1 MIVYQASKRQFIQDT
16 FENDIEFVL
25 SQQYL
30 RTTGRQPAP
39 AEFRAWQHSLFEVG
53 EVLKD
58 DGIPDDMGVALE
70 YTVPQTSK
78 RIDVLL
84 TGEDEAGT
92 PKLVIIELKQWSEA
106 RFSDKDGIV
115 WARRGGKAGET
126 EGPHPSYQAWSY
138 AALLSDFNTAVYE
151 GGVALQPCAYLHN
164 YPRRDGVID
173 HPAYAPHMQRAPLF
187 LKKEADQL
195 KAFIRQ
201 HVRHGDQ
208 RNLLYLIEHG
218 KIRPSK
224 MLADSVAGLLQGKA
238 EFVLVD
244 DQKLVFEAALQADAK
259 AHKGLDQDK
268 QPRKQVVI
276 VQGGPGTGKTVV
288 AVNLLAALLQRQ
300 RNARYVSKNAA
311 PRSVYAAKLTGTF
324 KKTHIHNLFSG
335 SGSFVECPANTFDI
349 LLVDEAHRLNEKSGL
364 YGNLGENQVKEVI
377 NAARCT
383 VFFVDDDQRVTLA
396 DVGHSD
402 ELRKW
407 ARELGADV
415 TELTLAS
422 QFRCSGSDGYLA
434 WLDDVLGIRPTANTE
449 LEPREYDF
457 QVLSSPTE
465 LHALIEEK
473 NRASNKARVVAGYCW
488 GWPSKTDPSAFDIV
502 MPEHGYRRQWNLTQ
516 DGSLWIMADESVAQ
530 VGCIHTCQGLE
541 VDHVG
546 VIIGPDLVYRDGRI
560 QTDPKARA
568 KSDKSIKGLGV
579 LMKRDAKAAQ
589 ALADRIIKNTYRTL
603 MTRGMKGCYVYCCDA
618 ALGEYLRGRL
628 GQLPAA
634 HEGTEVAEAAVR
646 QPIKAAPLTPPSA
659 KVLPLRRVSEAE
671 RAQGVP
677 AVPMVSL
684 KFAAG
689 TFSDPQALEGGA
701 EEWVELPEWVK
712 PQPGLF
718 VAQVVGESMN
728 KRIPNGAWCLFRANP
743 QGTRNGKIVVV
754 QHRSIS
760 DPETGGSY
768 TVKRYRSEK
777 VVDADGSWRHERV
790 ELVPETNRFGFEPM
804 VIEADDSEELAVV
817 AEWLT
822 VVCEI
827 L

>member
-16 FENDIEFVL
+16 FYNDIEKVL
-25 SQQYL
+25 SDQYL

-39 AEFRAWQHSLFEVG
+39 AEFKAWQNSLFEVG

-58 DGIPDDMGVALE
+58 DVIPDDMGVALE

-106 RFSDKDGIV
+106 RFSEKDGII
-115 WARRGGKAGET
+115 WARRGGRAGET

-138 AALLSDFNTAVYE
+138 AALLNDFNTAVYE

-173 HPAYAPHMQRAPLF
+173 HPAYAAHLQRAPLF

-201 HVRHGDQ
+201 HVRHGDKRQ
-208 RNLLYLIEHG
+208 LLYLIEHG

-224 MLADSVAGLLQGKA
+224 MLADSVAGLLQGKQ

-244 DQKLVFEAALQADAK
+244 DQKLVFETALQADAK
-259 AHKGLDQDK
+259 AHKQT
-268 QPRKQVVI
+268 RKQVVI

-335 SGSFVECPANTFDI
+335 SGSFVACPANTFDT

-457 QVLSSPTE
+457 RVLSSPTE

-502 MPEHGYRRQWNLTQ
+502 MPEHSYRRQWNLTQ

-579 LMKRDAKAAQ
+579 LMKRDGKAAQ
-589 ALADRIIKNTYRTL
+589 ELADRIIKNTYRTL
-603 MTRGMKGCYVYCCDA
+603 MTRGMKGCYVYCCDP

-628 GQLPAA
+628 GQQASAVAPSAPASLPSS
-634 HEGTEVAEAAVR
+634 
-646 QPIKAAPLTPPSA
+646 PPSA

-677 AVPMVSL
+677 AVPVVSL

-689 TFSDPQALEGGA
+689 TFSDPQALEDGA
-701 EEWVELPEWVK
+701 TEWVELPEWVK

-768 TVKRYRSEK
+768 TIKRYRSEM
-777 VVDADGSWRHERV
+777 VEGEDGGWRHERV
-790 ELVPETNRFGFEPM
+790 ELVPESDGVGFGVI
-804 VIEADDSEELAVV
+804 VIESDDADSASVV
-817 AEWLT
+817 AELLM
-822 VVCEI
+822 V

>member
-1 MIVYQASKRQFIQDT
+1 MIVYQASKRQFIHDT
-16 FENDIEFVL
+16 FNDDIEFVL

-39 AEFRAWQHSLFEVG
+39 AEFKAWQNSLFEVG
-53 EVLKD
+53 KVLKD
-58 DGIPDDMGVALE
+58 EALPDDMGVALE

-92 PKLVIIELKQWSEA
+92 PKLLIIELKQWSEA
-106 RFSDKDGIV
+106 KFSEKDGII

-138 AALLSDFNTAVYE
+138 AALLNDFNTAVYE

-173 HPAYAPHMQRAPLF
+173 HPAYATHMARAPLF
-187 LKKEADQL
+187 LKKEADEL

-201 HVRHGDQ
+201 HVRHGDKRQ
-208 RNLLYLIEHG
+208 LLYLIEHG

-224 MLADSVAGLLQGKA
+224 MLVDSVAGLLQGKQ

-244 DQKLVFEAALQADAK
+244 DQKLVFETALQADAK
-259 AHKGLDQDK
+259 AHKGLDK
-268 QPRKQVVI
+268 GKAPRKQVVI

-335 SGSFVECPANTFDI
+335 SGSFVECPANTFDT

-457 QVLSSPTE
+457 RVLSSPTE
-465 LHALIEEK
+465 LHALIDEK

-488 GWPSKTDPSAFDIV
+488 GWPSKNDPSAFDILI
-502 MPEHGYRRQWNLTQ
+502 PEHGYRRQWNLTQ

-546 VIIGPDLVYRDGRI
+546 VIIGPDLIYRDGRI

-603 MTRGMKGCYVYCCDA
+603 MTRGMKGCYVYCCDP

-628 GQLPAA
+628 GQLAD
-634 HEGTEVAEAAVR
+634 TVAPTATAPT
-646 QPIKAAPLTPPSA
+646 QPGA

-677 AVPMVSL
+677 AVPVVSL

-689 TFSDPQALEGGA
+689 AFSDPQALEDGA
-701 EEWVELPEWVK
+701 TEWVELPEWVR

-718 VAQVVGESMN
+718 VAQVEGESMN

-743 QGTRNGKIVVV
+743 RGTRNGKIVVV

-768 TVKRYRSEK
+768 TIKRYRSEK
-777 VVDADGSWRHERV
+777 VVDADGTWRHERI
-790 ELVPETNRFGFEPM
+790 ELVPDSDGARFEVMTVQP
-804 VIEADDSEELAVV
+804 EDADGLAVV
-817 AEWLT
+817 AEWLM
-822 VVCEI
+822 VLE
-827 L
+827 

>member
-1 MIVYQASKRQFIQDT
+1 MIVYQATKSQFIRDT
-16 FENDIEFVL
+16 FQDDIEFVL

-30 RTTGRQPAP
+30 RTTGRHPAP
-39 AEFRAWQHSLFEVG
+39 AEFKAWQNSLFEVG

-58 DGIPDDMGVALE
+58 ERIPDDIGVALE

-84 TGEDEAGT
+84 TGEDEAGV
-92 PKLVIIELKQWSEA
+92 PKLIIIELKQWSEA
-106 RFSDKDGIV
+106 RFSEKDGII

-138 AALLSDFNTAVYE
+138 AALLNDFNTAVYE

-173 HPAYAPHMQRAPLF
+173 HPAYATHMERAPLF

-195 KAFIRQ
+195 KDFIRH
-201 HVRHGDQ
+201 HVRHGDK
-208 RNLLYLIEHG
+208 RKLLFLIENG

-224 MLADSVAGLLQGKA
+224 MLADSVAGLLQGKP

-244 DQKLVFEAALQADAK
+244 DQKLVFETVLQADAK
-259 AHKGLDQDK
+259 AHKST
-268 QPRKQVVI
+268 RKQVVI

-335 SGSFVECPANTFDI
+335 SGAFTESPLNSFDTLI
-349 LLVDEAHRLNEKSGL
+349 VDEAHRLNEKSGL
-364 YGNLGENQVKEVI
+364 YSNLGENQVKEVI
-377 NAARCT
+377 HAASCT

-407 ARELGADV
+407 ARELGAEV
-415 TELTLAS
+415 TELELAS

-434 WLDDVLGIRPTANTE
+434 WLDDVLDIRPTANTE
-449 LEPREYDF
+449 LDTREYEF
-457 QVLSSPTE
+457 RVLDTPTA

-473 NRASNKARVVAGYCW
+473 NRANNKARIVAGYCW
-488 GWPSKTDPSAFDIV
+488 GWPSKKDPQAFDIV
-502 MPEHGYRRQWNLTQ
+502 IPEHGYRRQWNLTQ
-516 DGSLWIMADESVAQ
+516 DGSLWIMADASVAQ

-560 QTDPKARA
+560 QSNAAARA
-568 KSDKSIKGLGV
+568 KSDKSIKGLGTIH
-579 LMKRDAKAAQ
+579 KRDPQAAQ

-603 MTRGMKGCYVYCCDA
+603 MTRGMKGCYVYCCDP
-618 ALGEYLRGRL
+618 ALGEYLRSRL
-628 GQLPAA
+628 SQHPAA
-634 HEGTEVAEAAVR
+634 PGTQETQTE
-646 QPIKAAPLTPPSA
+646 QPSA
-659 KVLPLRRVSEAE
+659 KVLPLRRVSEQE
-671 RAQGVP
+671 RAQGVA
-677 AVPMVSL
+677 AVPVVSL

-689 TFSDPQALEGGA
+689 SFSDPQALEDGA
-701 EEWVELPEWVK
+701 TEWVELPEWVK

-743 QGTRNGKIVVV
+743 QGTRHGKIVVV

-760 DPETGGSY
+760 DSETGGSY
-768 TVKRYRSEK
+768 TIKRYRSEK
-777 VVDADGSWRHERV
+777 VVGADGSWQHERI
-790 ELVPETNRFGFEPM
+790 ELAPESDMPGFEVMTVRPGE
-804 VIEADDSEELAVV
+804 VDGLAVI

-822 VVCEI
+822 ALE
-827 L
+827 

>member
-1 MIVYQASKRQFIQDT
+1 MIVYQASKRQFIEDT
-16 FENDIEFVL
+16 FHNDIGFVL

-30 RTTGRQPAP
+30 RTTGRRPAP
-39 AEFRAWQHSLFEVG
+39 AEFNAWENSLFRIG
-53 EVLKD
+53 EVLRD
-58 DGIPDDMGVALE
+58 DAIPDDMGVALE

-84 TGEDEAGT
+84 TGEDEAGL
-92 PKLVIIELKQWSEA
+92 PKLVIIELKQWSQA
-106 RFSDKDGIV
+106 RFSEKDGIV

-126 EGPHPSYQAWSY
+126 EGAHPSYQAWSY
-138 AALLSDFNTAVYE
+138 AALLNDFNTAVYE

-201 HVRHGDQ
+201 HVRHGDK

-224 MLADSVAGLLQGKA
+224 MLADSVAGLLQGKQ

-244 DQKLVFEAALQADAK
+244 DQKLVFETVLQADAK
-259 AHKGLDQDK
+259 AHKGLDK
-268 QPRKQVVI
+268 GKAPRKQVVI

-335 SGSFVECPANTFDI
+335 SGGFVDSAANAFDT

-415 TELTLAS
+415 TELELAS

-434 WLDDVLGIRPTANTE
+434 WLDDVLGIRPTANAT
-449 LEPREYDF
+449 LEAGEYDF
-457 QVLSSPTE
+457 RVLDSPTA
-465 LHALIEEK
+465 LHALIDSQ

-488 GWPSKTDPSAFDIV
+488 GWPSKKDPSAFDIV
-502 MPEHGYRRQWNLTQ
+502 IPEHGYRRQWNLTQ

-546 VIIGPDLVYRDGRI
+546 VIIGPDLVYRDGRV

-568 KSDKSIKGLGV
+568 KSDKSIRGLGAM
-579 LMKRDAKAAQ
+579 MKRDPQGAQ

-603 MTRGMKGCYVYCCDA
+603 MTRGMKGCHVYCCDP
-618 ALGEYLRGRL
+618 ALAEYLRGRL
-628 GQLPAA
+628 GQRVHATEPTLPA
-634 HEGTEVAEAAVR
+634 
-646 QPIKAAPLTPPSA
+646 PPSA
-659 KVLPLRRVSEAE
+659 KVLPLRRVSDAE

-677 AVPMVSL
+677 AVPVVSL

-689 TFSDPQALEGGA
+689 SFSDPQALEDGA
-701 EEWVELPEWVK
+701 TEWVELPEWVK

-777 VVDADGSWRHERV
+777 VVDADGTWRHERI
-790 ELVPETNRFGFEPM
+790 ELVPESDGVGFEVMTMQPNDVYALS
-804 VIEADDSEELAVV
+804 VI
-817 AEWLT
+817 AEWLM
-822 VVCEI
+822 VVE
-827 L
+827 

>member
-1 MIVYQASKRQFIQDT
+1 MIVYQADKRQFVRDT
-16 FENDIEFVL
+16 FHDDIEAVL

-30 RTTGRQPAP
+30 RTTGRQPSP
-39 AEFRAWQHSLFEVG
+39 SEFNAWKHSLFEVG

-58 DGIPDDMGVALE
+58 PGIPDDIGVALE

-106 RFSDKDGIV
+106 RFSEKDGII

-138 AALLSDFNTAVYE
+138 AALLNDFNTAVYE

-173 HPAYAPHMQRAPLF
+173 HPAYAPHMARAPLF
-187 LKKEADQL
+187 LRKEADAL

-201 HVRHGDQ
+201 HVRHGDKRQ
-208 RNLLYLIEHG
+208 LLYLIEHG

-224 MLADSVAGLLQGKA
+224 MLADSVAGLLQGKP

-244 DQKLVFEAALQADAK
+244 DQKLVFETVLQADAK
-259 AHKGLDQDK
+259 AHKGQGHGAA
-268 QPRKQVVI
+268 PSKQVVI
-276 VQGGPGTGKTVV
+276 VHGGPGTGKTVV
-288 AVNLLAALLQRQ
+288 AVNLLAALLQRR

-335 SGSFVECPANTFDI
+335 SGSFVDCLANTFDT

-364 YGNLGENQVKEVI
+364 YGNLGENQIKEVI

-407 ARELGADV
+407 AAQLGAQV
-415 TELTLAS
+415 TELQLAS

-457 QVLSSPTE
+457 RVLSSPTE

-473 NRASNKARVVAGYCW
+473 NRGSNKARVVAGYCW
-488 GWPSKTDPSAFDIV
+488 GWPSKINPSAFDIV
-502 MPEHGYRRQWNLTQ
+502 IPEHGYRRQWNLTQ
-516 DGSLWIMADESVAQ
+516 DGSLWIMAEESVAQ

-546 VIIGPDLVYRDGRI
+546 VIIGPDLLYRDGHI

-603 MTRGMKGCYVYCCDA
+603 MTRGMKGCYVYCCDP
-618 ALGEYLRGRL
+618 ALAEYLRARL
-628 GQLPAA
+628 GQRAD
-634 HEGTEVAEAAVR
+634 TMAAV
-646 QPIKAAPLTPPSA
+646 PLADVAPVGLQVSA

-677 AVPMVSL
+677 AVPVVSL

-689 TFSDPQALEGGA
+689 AFSDPQALEDGA
-701 EEWVELPEWVK
+701 AEWVELPEWVK

-768 TVKRYRSEK
+768 TIKRYRSEK
-777 VVDADGSWRHERV
+777 EPDADGSWRHERI
-790 ELVPETNRFGFEPM
+790 ELMPDSDVSGFEPM
-804 VIEADDSEELAVV
+804 NLPLEDADGLMVV
-817 AEWLT
+817 AEWLM
-822 VVCEI
+822 VVE
-827 L
+827 

>member
-1 MIVYQASKRQFIQDT
+1 MIVYQASKRQFIHDT
-16 FENDIEFVL
+16 FHDDIEFVL

-39 AEFRAWQHSLFEVG
+39 AEFKAWQNSLFEVG
-53 EVLKD
+53 EVLRD
-58 DGIPDDMGVALE
+58 DAIPDDMGVALE

-106 RFSDKDGIV
+106 RFSEKDGII

-138 AALLSDFNTAVYE
+138 AALLNDFNTAVYE

-173 HPAYAPHMQRAPLF
+173 HPAYATHLQRAPLF

-201 HVRHGDQ
+201 HVPHGDKRQ
-208 RNLLYLIEHG
+208 LLYLIEHG

-224 MLADSVAGLLQGKA
+224 MLADSVAGLLQGKQ

-244 DQKLVFEAALQADAK
+244 DQKLVFETALQADAK
-259 AHKGLDQDK
+259 AHKGLDQGK
-268 QPRKQVVI
+268 TPRKQVVI

-335 SGSFVECPANTFDI
+335 SGGFVGCEANTFDT

-364 YGNLGENQVKEVI
+364 YGNLGEHQVKEVI

-402 ELRKW
+402 ELRHW
-407 ARELGADV
+407 ARQLGAEV

-422 QFRCSGSDGYLA
+422 QFRCNGSDGYLA

-449 LEPREYDF
+449 LDARDYDF
-457 QVLSSPTE
+457 KVLNSPTE

-473 NRASNKARVVAGYCW
+473 NRANNKARVVAGYCW
-488 GWPSKTDPSAFDIV
+488 GWPSKKDPNAFDIV

-568 KSDKSIKGLGV
+568 KSDKSIKGLGA
-579 LMKRDAKAAQ
+579 LMKRNPSEAQ

-603 MTRGMKGCYVYCCDA
+603 MTRGMKGCYVYCCDP
-618 ALGEYLRGRL
+618 ALAEYLRARL
-628 GQLPAA
+628 GQRAAPVAVAAEAPAA
-634 HEGTEVAEAAVR
+634 
-646 QPIKAAPLTPPSA
+646 PPPSA
-659 KVLPLRRVSEAE
+659 KVLPLRRVSQAE

-677 AVPMVSL
+677 AVPVVSL

-689 TFSDPQALEGGA
+689 TFSDPQALEDGA
-701 EEWVELPEWVK
+701 TEWVELPEWVK

-718 VAQVVGESMN
+718 VAQVMGESMN

-743 QGTRNGKIVVV
+743 QGTRHGKIVVV

-768 TVKRYRSEK
+768 TIKRYRSEK
-777 VVDADGSWRHERV
+777 VMDEDGGWRHERI
-790 ELVPETNRFGFEPM
+790 ELVPESDGVGFEVMTVNPQD
-804 VIEADDSEELAVV
+804 ADGLAVI
-817 AEWLT
+817 AEWLM
-822 VVCEI
+822 VVE
-827 L
+827 

>member
-16 FENDIEFVL
+16 FHDDIEAVL

-30 RTTGRQPAP
+30 RTTGRQPSP
-39 AEFRAWQHSLFEVG
+39 AEFKAWQNSLFEVG

-58 DGIPDDMGVALE
+58 EAIPDDMGVALE

-84 TGEDEAGT
+84 TGEDEAGA

-106 RFSDKDGIV
+106 SFSEKDGII

-138 AALLSDFNTAVYE
+138 AALLNDFNTAVYE

-173 HPAYAPHMQRAPLF
+173 HPAYAEHMQRAPLF

-201 HVRHGDQ
+201 HVRHGDK
-208 RNLLYLIEHG
+208 RKLLYLIEHG

-224 MLADSVAGLLQGKA
+224 MLADSVAGLLQGKP

-244 DQKLVFEAALQADAK
+244 DQKLVFETALQADTK
-259 AHKGLDQDK
+259 AHKNT
-268 QPRKQVVI
+268 RKQVVI

-288 AVNLLAALLQRQ
+288 AVNLLAALLQRK

-335 SGSFVECPANTFDI
+335 SGAFTESPANEFDTLI
-349 LLVDEAHRLNEKSGL
+349 VDEAHRLNEKSGL
-364 YGNLGENQVKEVI
+364 YSNLGENQVKEVI

-415 TELTLAS
+415 IELTLAS

-457 QVLSSPTE
+457 RVLSSPTE

-488 GWPSKTDPSAFDIV
+488 GWPSKKDPKAFDID

-589 ALADRIIKNTYRTL
+589 ALVDRVIKNTYRTL
-603 MTRGMKGCYVYCCDA
+603 MTRGMKGCYVYCCDP
-618 ALGEYLRGRL
+618 ALGEYLRARL
-628 GQLPAA
+628 GQGADA
-634 HEGTEVAEAAVR
+634 VVAV
-646 QPIKAAPLTPPSA
+646 APLADVAPVALPPSA

-677 AVPMVSL
+677 AVPVVSL

-689 TFSDPQALEGGA
+689 AFSDPQALEDGA
-701 EEWVELPEWVK
+701 TEWVELPEWVK

-768 TVKRYRSEK
+768 TIKRYRSEK
-777 VVDADGSWRHERV
+777 VVDADGGWRHKRV
-790 ELVPETNRFGFEPM
+790 ELVPESDGVGFEVM
-804 VIEADDSEELAVV
+804 TVQAGDADSLVVI
-817 AEWLT
+817 AEWLM
-822 VVCEI
+822 VVE
-827 L
+827 

>member
-1 MIVYQASKRQFIQDT
+1 MIVYQASKRQFIHDT
-16 FENDIEFVL
+16 FHDDIEFLL

-30 RTTGRQPAP
+30 RTTGHRPAP
-39 AEFRAWQHSLFEVG
+39 AEFKAWQNSLFEVG
-53 EVLKD
+53 KVLQD
-58 DGIPDDMGVALE
+58 DTIPDDMGVALE

-84 TGEDEAGT
+84 TGEDEAGV
-92 PKLVIIELKQWSEA
+92 PKLVIIELKQWSEV
-106 RFSDKDGIV
+106 RFSEKDGII

-138 AALLSDFNTAVYE
+138 AALLNDFNTAVYE

-173 HPAYAPHMQRAPLF
+173 HPAYEPHMQRAPLF
-187 LKKEADQL
+187 LRKEADQL

-201 HVRHGDQ
+201 HVRHGDK
-208 RNLLYLIEHG
+208 RKLLYLIEHG

-224 MLADSVAGLLQGKA
+224 MLADSVAGLLQGKP

-244 DQKLVFEAALQADAK
+244 DQKLVFETVLQADAK
-259 AHKGLDQDK
+259 AHKGLDQGK
-268 QPRKQVVI
+268 EPRKQVVI

-288 AVNLLAALLQRQ
+288 AVNLLAALLKRQ

-335 SGSFVECPANTFDI
+335 SGAFTESPLNSFDTLI
-349 LLVDEAHRLNEKSGL
+349 VDEAHRLNEKSGL
-364 YGNLGENQVKEVI
+364 YSNLGENQVKEVI
-377 NAARCT
+377 QAARCT
-383 VFFVDDDQRVTLA
+383 VFFVDDDQRVTLS

-415 TELTLAS
+415 TELALAS
-422 QFRCSGSDGYLA
+422 QFRCSGSDGYVA
-434 WLDDVLGIRPTANTE
+434 WLDYVLDIRPTANTE
-449 LEPREYDF
+449 LDTLEYDF
-457 QVLSSPTE
+457 RVLDTPTA

-488 GWPSKTDPSAFDIV
+488 GWPSKKDTQAFDIV
-502 MPEHGYRRQWNLTQ
+502 MPEYGYRRQWNLTQ
-516 DGSLWIMADESVAQ
+516 DGSLWIMADTSVAQ

-560 QTDPKARA
+560 QTDASARA
-568 KSDKSIKGLGV
+568 KSDKSIKGLGTIR
-579 LMKRDAKAAQ
+579 KRDPQAAQ

-603 MTRGMKGCYVYCCDA
+603 MTRGMKGCYVYCCDP
-618 ALGEYLRGRL
+618 ALGEYLRSRL
-628 GQLPAA
+628 SQQA
-634 HEGTEVAEAAVR
+634 VAEAPA
-646 QPIKAAPLTPPSA
+646 PIA
-659 KVLPLRRVSEAE
+659 KVLPLRRVSEVE

-677 AVPMVSL
+677 AVPVVSL

-689 TFSDPQALEGGA
+689 SFSDPQVLEEGA
-701 EEWVELPEWVK
+701 TEWVELPEWVK
-712 PQPGLF
+712 PQSGQF

-777 VVDADGSWRHERV
+777 VVDADGGWRHERID
-790 ELVPETNRFGFEPM
+790 LVPESDVAGFE
-804 VIEADDSEELAVV
+804 VIPVQVADADDVAVI
-817 AEWLT
+817 AEWLM
-822 VVCEI
+822 VLE
-827 L
+827 

>member
-1 MIVYQASKRQFIQDT
+1 MIVYQATKSQFIRDT
-16 FENDIEFVL
+16 FQNDIEYVL

-30 RTTGRQPAP
+30 RTTGRHPAP
-39 AEFRAWQHSLFEVG
+39 AEFKAWQNSLFEVG

-58 DGIPDDMGVALE
+58 ERIPDDIGVALE

-84 TGEDEAGT
+84 TGEDEAGV
-92 PKLVIIELKQWSEA
+92 PKLIIIELKQWSEA
-106 RFSDKDGIV
+106 RFSEKDGII

-138 AALLSDFNTAVYE
+138 AALLNDFNTAVYE

-173 HPAYAPHMQRAPLF
+173 HPAYAAHMERAPLF

-195 KAFIRQ
+195 KDFIRQ
-201 HVRHGDQ
+201 HVRHGDK
-208 RNLLYLIEHG
+208 RKLLYLIEHG

-224 MLADSVAGLLQGKA
+224 MLADSVAGLLQGKP

-244 DQKLVFEAALQADAK
+244 DQKLVFETVLQADAK
-259 AHKGLDQDK
+259 AHKST
-268 QPRKQVVI
+268 RKQVVI

-288 AVNLLAALLQRQ
+288 AVNLLAALLKRQ

-335 SGSFVECPANTFDI
+335 SGAFTESPLNEFDTLI
-349 LLVDEAHRLNEKSGL
+349 VDEAHRLNEKSGL
-364 YGNLGENQVKEVI
+364 YSNLGENQVKEVI
-377 NAARCT
+377 HASRCT

-415 TELTLAS
+415 TELELAS

-434 WLDDVLGIRPTANTE
+434 WLDDVLAIRPTANTE
-449 LEPREYDF
+449 LDTHEYDF
-457 QVLSSPTE
+457 RVVSSPTE
-465 LHALIEEK
+465 LHALIEDK

-488 GWPSKTDPSAFDIV
+488 GWPSKKDPQAFDIV
-502 MPEHGYRRQWNLTQ
+502 IPEHGYRRQWNLTQ
-516 DGSLWIMADESVAQ
+516 DGSLWIMADASVAQ

-568 KSDKSIKGLGV
+568 KSDKSIRGLGAE
-579 LMKRDAKAAQ
+579 MKRDPEGAQ

-603 MTRGMKGCYVYCCDA
+603 MTRGMKGCYVYCCDP
-618 ALGEYLRGRL
+618 ALGEYLRSRL
-628 GQLPAA
+628 SKHSAASEPLEPQPA
-634 HEGTEVAEAAVR
+634 
-646 QPIKAAPLTPPSA
+646 QPGA
-659 KVLPLRRVSEAE
+659 KVLPLRRVSEQE

-677 AVPMVSL
+677 AVPVVSL

-689 TFSDPQALEGGA
+689 SFSDPQALEEGA
-701 EEWVELPEWVK
+701 TTWVELPEK
-712 PQPGLF
+712 IASQPGLF

-728 KRIPNGAWCLFRANP
+728 KCIPNGAWCLFRANP
-743 QGTRNGKIVVV
+743 QGTRHGKIVVV
-754 QHRSIS
+754 QHRRIS

-768 TVKRYRSEK
+768 TIKRYRSEK
-777 VVDADGSWRHERV
+777 VVDMSGGWRHERI
-790 ELVPETNRFGFEPM
+790 ELVPESDLPGFA
-804 VIEADDSEELAVV
+804 VLTVRADDADDLAVV
-817 AEWLT
+817 AEWLK
-822 VVCEI
+822 V
-827 L
+827 LG

>member
-1 MIVYQASKRQFIQDT
+1 MIVYQASKRQFIHDT
-16 FENDIEFVL
+16 FHDSIEFKL

-30 RTTGRQPAP
+30 RTTGRRPAP
-39 AEFRAWQHSLFEVG
+39 AEFKSWENSLFRIG

-58 DGIPDDMGVALE
+58 EAIPDDMGVALE

-106 RFSDKDGIV
+106 RFSEKDGII
-115 WARRGGKAGET
+115 WARRGGRSGET

-138 AALLSDFNTAVYE
+138 AALLNDFNTAVYE

-173 HPAYAPHMQRAPLF
+173 HPAYATHLQRAPLF

-201 HVRHGDQ
+201 HVPHGDKRQ
-208 RNLLYLIEHG
+208 LLYLIEHG

-224 MLADSVAGLLQGKA
+224 MLADSVAGLLQGKP

-244 DQKLVFEAALQADAK
+244 DQKLVFETALQADAK
-259 AHKGLDQDK
+259 AHKGLDQGK
-268 QPRKQVVI
+268 TSRKQVVI

-335 SGSFVECPANTFDI
+335 SGGFVGCEANTFDT

-364 YGNLGENQVKEVI
+364 YGNLGEHQVKEVI

-402 ELRKW
+402 ELRHW
-407 ARELGADV
+407 ARQLGAEV

-422 QFRCSGSDGYLA
+422 QFRCNGSDGYLA

-449 LEPREYDF
+449 LDTRDYDF
-457 QVLSSPTE
+457 KVLNSPTE

-488 GWPSKTDPSAFDIV
+488 GWPSKKDPSAFDIV

-560 QTDPKARA
+560 QTDASARA
-568 KSDKSIKGLGV
+568 KSDKSIKGLGA
-579 LMKRDAKAAQ
+579 LMKRNPSEAQ

-603 MTRGMKGCYVYCCDA
+603 MTRGMKGCYVYCCDP
-618 ALGEYLRGRL
+618 ALAEYLRARL
-628 GQLPAA
+628 GQQAAPVAVAAEAPAA
-634 HEGTEVAEAAVR
+634 
-646 QPIKAAPLTPPSA
+646 PPPGA
-659 KVLPLRRVSEAE
+659 KVLPLRRVSQAE

-677 AVPMVSL
+677 AVPVVSL

-689 TFSDPQALEGGA
+689 TFSDPQALEDGA
-701 EEWVELPEWVK
+701 TEWVELPEWVK

-743 QGTRNGKIVVV
+743 QGTRHGKIVVV

-768 TVKRYRSEK
+768 TIKRYRSEK
-777 VVDADGSWRHERV
+777 VMDEDGGWRHERI
-790 ELVPETNRFGFEPM
+790 ELVPESDGVGFEVMTVNPQD
-804 VIEADDSEELAVV
+804 ADGLAVI
-817 AEWLT
+817 AEWLM
-822 VVCEI
+822 VVE
-827 L
+827 

>member
-1 MIVYQASKRQFIQDT
+1 MIIYQADKRQFLHDT
-16 FENDIEFVL
+16 FRDDIEHVL
-25 SQQYL
+25 AQQYL
-30 RTTGRQPAP
+30 RTTGRGVQS
-39 AEFRAWQHSLFEVG
+39 AEFNAWKHSLFEVG
-53 EVLKD
+53 EVLQD
-58 DGIPDDMGVALE
+58 PGIPDDMGVALE

-84 TGEDEAGT
+84 TGADEAGL
-92 PKLVIIELKQWSEA
+92 PKLVIIELKQWSVA
-106 RFSDKDGIV
+106 RFSEKDGIV
-115 WARRGGKAGET
+115 WARRGGRAAET

-138 AALLSDFNTAVYE
+138 AALLNDFNTAVYE

-164 YPRRDGVID
+164 YPKRDGVID
-173 HPAYAPHMQRAPLF
+173 HPAYAHHIERAPLF
-187 LKKEADQL
+187 LKKEAEQL

-201 HVRHGDQ
+201 HVRYGDK
-208 RNLLYLIEHG
+208 RGLLYLIEHG

-224 MLADSVAGLLQGKA
+224 MLADSVAGLLQGQP

-244 DQKLVFEAALQADAK
+244 DQKLVFETVLQADAK
-259 AHKGLDQDK
+259 AHRGKSA
-268 QPRKQVVI
+268 RKQVVI

-288 AVNLLAALLQRQ
+288 AVNLLATLLQRK

-335 SGSFVECPANTFDI
+335 SGAFTESPSNGFDT

-377 NAARCT
+377 HAARCT
-383 VFFVDDDQRVTLA
+383 VFFVDDDQRVTLS

-407 ARELGADV
+407 ARELDADV

-434 WLDDVLGIRPTANTE
+434 WLDDVLGVRATANTE
-449 LEPREYDF
+449 LDQQEYDF
-457 QVLSSPTE
+457 RVVGSPTE
-465 LHALIEEK
+465 LHALIENK
-473 NRASNKARVVAGYCW
+473 NLSANKARVVAGYCW
-488 GWPSKTDPSAFDIV
+488 GWPSKKDPNAFDIV
-502 MPEHGYRRQWNLTQ
+502 MPEFGYRRQWNLTQ

-546 VIIGPDLVYRDGRI
+546 VIIGPDLVYRDGRV
-560 QTDPKARA
+560 QTEPKARA
-568 KSDKSIKGLGV
+568 KSDKSIKGLGTM
-579 LMKRDAKAAQ
+579 MKRDPQGAQ
-589 ALADRIIKNTYRTL
+589 ALVDRIIKNTYRTL

-618 ALGEYLRGRL
+618 ALAEHLRSRL
-628 GQLPAA
+628 GQKP
-634 HEGTEVAEAAVR
+634 VVVEAAPV
-646 QPIKAAPLTPPSA
+646 AAVA
-659 KVLPLRRVSEAE
+659 KVLPLRRMNEQE
-671 RAQGVP
+671 RAQGVA
-677 AVPMVSL
+677 AVPVLSL

-689 TFSDPQALEGGA
+689 SFSNPQALEGGA
-701 EEWVELPEWVK
+701 TDWVELPEWVR

-718 VAQVVGESMN
+718 VAQVMGESMN
-728 KRIPNGAWCLFRANP
+728 KRISNGTWCLFRANP

-760 DPETGGSY
+760 DPETESSY
-768 TVKRYRSEK
+768 TIKRYRSEK
-777 VVDADGSWRHERV
+777 VVDADGGWRHERIELLPESDVPGFAPIVLQSVDHGDV
-790 ELVPETNRFGFEPM
+790 E
-804 VIEADDSEELAVV
+804 VV
-817 AEWLT
+817 AEWLMSL
-822 VVCEI
+822 E
-827 L
+827 

>member
-1 MIVYQASKRQFIQDT
+1 MIVYQANKRQFIKDT
-16 FENDIEFVL
+16 FEDDIEFVL

-39 AEFRAWQHSLFEVG
+39 AEFKAWQNSLFEVG

-58 DGIPDDMGVALE
+58 DAIPDDMGVALE

-106 RFSDKDGIV
+106 RFSDKDGII

-138 AALLSDFNTAVYE
+138 AALLNDFNTAVYE

-173 HPAYAPHMQRAPLF
+173 HPAYATHLQRAPLF

-201 HVRHGDQ
+201 HVRHGDKRQ
-208 RNLLYLIEHG
+208 LLYLIEHG

-224 MLADSVAGLLQGKA
+224 MLADSVAGLLQGKP

-244 DQKLVFEAALQADAK
+244 DQKLVFETALQADAK
-259 AHKGLDQDK
+259 AHKQT
-268 QPRKQVVI
+268 RKHVVI

-335 SGSFVECPANTFDI
+335 SGGFVDCPANTFDT

-407 ARELGADV
+407 ARELGAEV

-434 WLDDVLGIRPTANTE
+434 WLDDVLDIRPTANTE

-457 QVLSSPTE
+457 RVLSSPTE
-465 LHALIEEK
+465 LHALIGEK

-488 GWPSKTDPSAFDIV
+488 GWPSKTDPSAFDIE

-603 MTRGMKGCYVYCCDA
+603 MTRGMKGCYVYCCDP
-618 ALGEYLRGRL
+618 ALADYLRGRL
-628 GQLPAA
+628 RGRLAA
-634 HEGTEVAEAAVR
+634 AEAADAVEVN
-646 QPIKAAPLTPPSA
+646 PPPPSA
-659 KVLPLRRVSEAE
+659 KVLPLRRVSDQE
-671 RAQGVP
+671 RAQGVA
-677 AVPMVSL
+677 AVPVVSL

-689 TFSDPQALEGGA
+689 AFSDPQALEDGA
-701 EEWVELPEWVK
+701 TEWVELPEWVK

-768 TVKRYRSEK
+768 TIKRYRSEK
-777 VVDADGSWRHERV
+777 VVDEDGGWRHERV
-790 ELVPETNRFGFEPM
+790 ELVPESDGVGFEPLVVTTLAESDVQ
-804 VIEADDSEELAVV
+804 VI
-817 AEWLT
+817 AEWLMT
-822 VVCEI
+822 VTN
-827 L
+827 

>member
-1 MIVYQASKRQFIQDT
+1 MIVYQASKRQFIEDT
-16 FENDIEFVL
+16 FHNDIGFVL

-30 RTTGRQPAP
+30 RTTGRRPAP
-39 AEFRAWQHSLFEVG
+39 AEFNAWENSLFRIG

-58 DGIPDDMGVALE
+58 DAIPDDMGVALE

-106 RFSDKDGIV
+106 RFSEKDGII

-126 EGPHPSYQAWSY
+126 EGAHPSYQAWSY
-138 AALLSDFNTAVYE
+138 AALLNDFNTAVYE

-173 HPAYAPHMQRAPLF
+173 HPAYAPHMARAPLF

-201 HVRHGDQ
+201 HVRHGDKRQ
-208 RNLLYLIEHG
+208 LLYLIEHG

-244 DQKLVFEAALQADAK
+244 DQKLVFETVLQADAK
-259 AHKGLDQDK
+259 AHKGLDK
-268 QPRKQVVI
+268 GKAPRKQVVI

-335 SGSFVECPANTFDI
+335 SGGFVDSAANAFDT

-415 TELTLAS
+415 TELELAS

-434 WLDDVLGIRPTANTE
+434 WLDDVLGIRPTANAT
-449 LEPREYDF
+449 LEAGEYDF
-457 QVLSSPTE
+457 RVLDSPTA
-465 LHALIEEK
+465 LHALIDSQ

-488 GWPSKTDPSAFDIV
+488 GWPSKKDPSAFDIV
-502 MPEHGYRRQWNLTQ
+502 IPEHGYRRQWNLTQ

-546 VIIGPDLVYRDGRI
+546 VIIGPDLVYRDGRV

-568 KSDKSIKGLGV
+568 KSDKSIRGLGAM
-579 LMKRDAKAAQ
+579 MKRDPQGAQ

-603 MTRGMKGCYVYCCDA
+603 MTRGMKGCHVYCCDP
-618 ALGEYLRGRL
+618 ALAEYLRGRL
-628 GQLPAA
+628 GQRVHATEPTLPA
-634 HEGTEVAEAAVR
+634 
-646 QPIKAAPLTPPSA
+646 PPSA
-659 KVLPLRRVSEAE
+659 KVLPLRRVSDAE

-677 AVPMVSL
+677 AVPVVSL

-689 TFSDPQALEGGA
+689 SFSDPQALEDGA
-701 EEWVELPEWVK
+701 TEWVELPEWVK

-777 VVDADGSWRHERV
+777 VVDADGTLRHERI
-790 ELVPETNRFGFEPM
+790 ELVPESDGAGFEVMTMQPNDVDALS
-804 VIEADDSEELAVV
+804 VI
-817 AEWLT
+817 AEWLM
-822 VVCEI
+822 VVA
-827 L
+827 

>member
-1 MIVYQASKRQFIQDT
+1 VIVYQADKRRFIRDT
-16 FENDIEFVL
+16 FEDDIEAVL
-25 SQQYL
+25 AQQYL
-30 RTTGRQPAP
+30 RTTGRRPSP
-39 AEFRAWQHSLFEVG
+39 SEFNAWKHSLFEVG

-58 DGIPDDMGVALE
+58 PGIPDDMGVALE

-84 TGEDEAGT
+84 TGEDEAGV
-92 PKLVIIELKQWSEA
+92 PKLVIVELKQWSEA
-106 RFSDKDGIV
+106 RFSDKDGII

-138 AALLSDFNTAVYE
+138 AALLNDFNTAVYE

-173 HPAYAPHMQRAPLF
+173 HPAYEPHMARAPLF
-187 LKKEADQL
+187 LKKEADAL

-201 HVRHGDQ
+201 HVRHGDKRQ
-208 RNLLYLIEHG
+208 LLYRIEHG
-218 KIRPSK
+218 RIRPSK
-224 MLADSVAGLLQGKA
+224 MLADSVAGLLQGQA

-244 DQKLVFEAALQADAK
+244 DQKLVFETALQADAK
-259 AHKGLDQDK
+259 AHKHT
-268 QPRKQVVI
+268 RKQVVI

-288 AVNLLAALLQRQ
+288 AVNLLAALLKRQ

-335 SGSFVECPANTFDI
+335 SGAFTESPLNAFDT
-349 LLVDEAHRLNEKSGL
+349 LVVDEAHRLNEKSGL
-364 YGNLGENQVKEVI
+364 YSNLGENQVKELI
-377 NAARCT
+377 HAARCT
-383 VFFVDDDQRVTLA
+383 VFFVDDDQRVTLS
-396 DVGHSD
+396 DVGHTD

-407 ARELGADV
+407 ARHLGAQV
-415 TELTLAS
+415 TELQLAS
-422 QFRCSGSDGYLA
+422 QFRCNGSDGYLA
-434 WLDDVLGIRPTANTE
+434 WLDDVLDIRPTANTD
-449 LEPREYDF
+449 LSPDVYDF
-457 QVLSSPTE
+457 RVLDSPTE
-465 LHALIEEK
+465 LHALIEQK
-473 NRASNKARVVAGYCW
+473 NQAANKARMVAGYCW
-488 GWPSKTDPSAFDIV
+488 PWPSKNDPSAVDIV

-516 DGSLWIMADESVAQ
+516 DGSLWIMANESVAQ

-568 KSDKSIKGLGV
+568 KSDKSIKGLGT
-579 LMKRDAKAAQ
+579 LMKRNPAEAQ
-589 ALADRIIKNTYRTL
+589 TLADRIIKNTYRTL
-603 MTRGMKGCYVYCCDA
+603 MTRGMKGCYVYCCDP
-618 ALGEYLRGRL
+618 ALAEYLRGRL
-628 GQLPAA
+628 GQR
-634 HEGTEVAEAAVR
+634 AEAPEVE
-646 QPIKAAPLTPPSA
+646 TPPSA
-659 KVLPLRRVSEAE
+659 KVLPLRRVNDAE

-677 AVPMVSL
+677 AVPVVSL

-689 TFSDPQALEGGA
+689 AFSDPQALEDGA
-701 EEWVELPEWVK
+701 TEWVALPEWAK

-743 QGTRNGKIVVV
+743 QGTRHGKIVVV

-768 TVKRYRSEK
+768 TIKRYRSER
-777 VVDADGSWRHERV
+777 VVDEDGGWRHERI
-790 ELVPETNRFGFEPM
+790 ELVPESDGVGFE
-804 VIEADDSEELAVV
+804 VITVQPEDAVGLAVI
-817 AEWLT
+817 AEWLM
-822 VVCEI
+822 VVE
-827 L
+827 

>member
-1 MIVYQASKRQFIQDT
+1 MIVYQASKRQFIHDT
-16 FENDIEFVL
+16 FHDDIEFVL

-39 AEFRAWQHSLFEVG
+39 AEFKAWQNSLFEVG

-58 DGIPDDMGVALE
+58 DAIPDDMGVALE

-106 RFSDKDGIV
+106 RFSEKDGII

-138 AALLSDFNTAVYE
+138 AALLNDFNTAVYE

-173 HPAYAPHMQRAPLF
+173 HPAYATHLQRAPLF

-201 HVRHGDQ
+201 HVPHGDKRQ
-208 RNLLYLIEHG
+208 LLYLIEHG

-224 MLADSVAGLLQGKA
+224 MLADSVAGLLQGKQ

-244 DQKLVFEAALQADAK
+244 DQKLVFETALLADAK
-259 AHKGLDQDK
+259 AQK
-268 QPRKQVVI
+268 QTRKQVVI

-335 SGSFVECPANTFDI
+335 SGGFVGCEADTFDT

-364 YGNLGENQVKEVI
+364 YGNLGEHQVKEVI

-402 ELRKW
+402 ELRHW
-407 ARELGADV
+407 ARQLGAEV

-422 QFRCSGSDGYLA
+422 QFRCNGSDGYLA
-434 WLDDVLGIRPTANTE
+434 WLDDLLGIRPTANTE
-449 LEPREYDF
+449 LDARDYDF
-457 QVLSSPTE
+457 KVLNSPTE

-488 GWPSKTDPSAFDIV
+488 GWPSKKDPNAFDIV

-568 KSDKSIKGLGV
+568 KSDKSIKGLGA
-579 LMKRDAKAAQ
+579 LMKRNPSEAQ

-603 MTRGMKGCYVYCCDA
+603 MTRGMKGCYVYCCDP
-618 ALGEYLRGRL
+618 ALAEYLRARL
-628 GQLPAA
+628 GQRADPVAVAAEAPAA
-634 HEGTEVAEAAVR
+634 
-646 QPIKAAPLTPPSA
+646 PPPSA
-659 KVLPLRRVSEAE
+659 KVLPLRRVSQAE

-677 AVPMVSL
+677 AVPVVSL

-689 TFSDPQALEGGA
+689 TFSEPQALEDGA
-701 EEWVELPEWVK
+701 NEWVELPEWVK

-743 QGTRNGKIVVV
+743 QGTRHGKIVVV

-768 TVKRYRSEK
+768 TIKRYRSEK
-777 VVDADGSWRHERV
+777 VMDEDGGWRHERI
-790 ELVPETNRFGFEPM
+790 ELVPESDGAGFEVMTVNPQDA
-804 VIEADDSEELAVV
+804 EGLAVI
-817 AEWLT
+817 AEWLM
-822 VVCEI
+822 VVE
-827 L
+827 

>member
-1 MIVYQASKRQFIQDT
+1 VIVYQASKRQFIQDT
-16 FENDIEFVL
+16 FHDDIEKVL
-25 SQQYL
+25 SDQYL

-39 AEFRAWQHSLFEVG
+39 AEFKAWQNSLFEVG

-58 DGIPDDMGVALE
+58 DAIPDDMGVALE

-106 RFSDKDGIV
+106 RFSEKDGII

-138 AALLSDFNTAVYE
+138 AALLNDFNTAVYE

-173 HPAYAPHMQRAPLF
+173 HPAYATHLQRAPLF

-201 HVRHGDQ
+201 HVRHGDKRQ
-208 RNLLYLIEHG
+208 LLYLIEHG

-224 MLADSVAGLLQGKA
+224 MLADSVAGLLQGKQ

-244 DQKLVFEAALQADAK
+244 DQKLVFETALQADAK
-259 AHKGLDQDK
+259 AHKQT
-268 QPRKQVVI
+268 RKQVVI

-311 PRSVYAAKLTGTF
+311 PRSVYAAKLTCTF

-335 SGSFVECPANTFDI
+335 SGSFVECPANTFDT

-402 ELRKW
+402 ELHKW
-407 ARELGADV
+407 ARALGADV

-457 QVLSSPTE
+457 RVLSSPTE

-488 GWPSKTDPSAFDIV
+488 GWPSKKDPKAFDIV

-560 QTDPKARA
+560 QTAPKARA

-603 MTRGMKGCYVYCCDA
+603 MTRGMKGCYVYCCDP

-628 GQLPAA
+628 GQSADTL
-634 HEGTEVAEAAVR
+634 VA
-646 QPIKAAPLTPPSA
+646 AAPLADVAPVAQLPSA

-677 AVPMVSL
+677 AVPVVSL

-689 TFSDPQALEGGA
+689 TFSDPQALEDGA
-701 EEWVELPEWVK
+701 TEWVELPEWVK
-712 PQPGLF
+712 PQSGLF

-768 TVKRYRSEK
+768 TIKRYRSEK
-777 VVDADGSWRHERV
+777 VEGEDGGWRHERI
-790 ELVPETNRFGFEPM
+790 ELVPESDGVGFGVMTVQPGH
-804 VIEADDSEELAVV
+804 ADGLAVI
-817 AEWLT
+817 AEWLM
-822 VVCEI
+822 VVE
-827 L
+827 

>member
-1 MIVYQASKRQFIQDT
+1 MIVYQASKSQFVKDT
-16 FENDIEFVL
+16 FQNDIEFVL

-39 AEFRAWQHSLFEVG
+39 AEFNAWKHSLFAMG
-53 EVLKD
+53 DVLKD
-58 DGIPDDMGVALE
+58 PGIPNDIGVALE

-92 PKLVIIELKQWSEA
+92 PKLIIIELKQWSEA
-106 RFSDKDGIV
+106 RFSEKDGII
-115 WARRGGKAGET
+115 WARRGGKTGET
-126 EGPHPSYQAWSY
+126 EGAHPSYQAWSY
-138 AALLSDFNTAVYE
+138 GALLSDFNTAVYE

-164 YPRRDGVID
+164 YPRRDGVIN
-173 HPAYAPHMQRAPLF
+173 HPAYESHMQRAPLF
-187 LKKEADQL
+187 LRKEADQL
-195 KAFIRQ
+195 KDFIRQ
-201 HVRHGDQ
+201 HVRFGDK
-208 RNLLYLIEHG
+208 RKLLYLIEHG

-224 MLADSVAGLLQGKA
+224 MLADSVAGLLQGKP

-244 DQKLVFEAALQADAK
+244 DQKLVFETVLQADGK
-259 AHKGLDQDK
+259 AHKGLDQGK
-268 QPRKQVVI
+268 EPRKQVVI

-288 AVNLLAALLQRQ
+288 AVNLLTALLQRQ

-335 SGSFVECPANTFDI
+335 SGAFTESSLNSFDTLI
-349 LLVDEAHRLNEKSGL
+349 VDEAHRLNEKSGL

-377 NAARCT
+377 QAARCT

-415 TELTLAS
+415 TELALAS

-434 WLDDVLGIRPTANTE
+434 WLDDVLDIRPSANTE
-449 LEPREYDF
+449 LDTREYDF
-457 QVLSSPTE
+457 RVLDTPTA

-473 NRASNKARVVAGYCW
+473 NRACNKARVVAGYCW
-488 GWPSKTDPSAFDIV
+488 GWPSKKDPYAFDIV
-502 MPEHGYRRQWNLTQ
+502 IPEHGYRRQWNLTQ

-541 VDHVG
+541 VSHVG
-546 VIIGPDLVYRDGRI
+546 VIIGADLVYRDGRI
-560 QTDPKARA
+560 QTNASARA
-568 KSDKSIKGLGV
+568 KSDKSIKGLGA
-579 LMKRDAKAAQ
+579 MKKRDPQAAQ

-603 MTRGMKGCYVYCCDA
+603 MTRGMKGCYVYCCDP
-618 ALGEYLRGRL
+618 ALGEHLRSRL
-628 GQLPAA
+628 SQQ
-634 HEGTEVAEAAVR
+634 AEA
-646 QPIKAAPLTPPSA
+646 QTPASSA

-671 RAQGVP
+671 RVQGVP
-677 AVPMVSL
+677 AVPVVSL

-689 TFSDPQALEGGA
+689 SFSDPQTLEEGA
-701 EEWVELPEWVK
+701 TEWVELPEWVK
-712 PQPGLF
+712 PQPSLF
-718 VAQVVGESMN
+718 VAQVMGESMN
-728 KRIPNGAWCLFRANP
+728 KRIPNGTWCLFRANP

-777 VVDADGSWRHERV
+777 VVDEDGGWRHERI
-790 ELVPETNRFGFEPM
+790 ELVPESDVTGFE
-804 VIEADDSEELAVV
+804 VIPVQVADADDVAVI

-822 VVCEI
+822 VLE
-827 L
+827 

>member
-1 MIVYQASKRQFIQDT
+1 MIVYQASKRQF
-16 FENDIEFVL
+16 
-25 SQQYL
+25 
-30 RTTGRQPAP
+30 
-39 AEFRAWQHSLFEVG
+39 
-53 EVLKD
+53 
-58 DGIPDDMGVALE
+58 IPDDMGVALE

-106 RFSDKDGIV
+106 RFSEKDGIV

-126 EGPHPSYQAWSY
+126 EGAHPSYQAWSY
-138 AALLSDFNTAVYE
+138 AALLNDFNTAVYE

-201 HVRHGDQ
+201 HVRHGDK

-224 MLADSVAGLLQGKA
+224 MLADSVAGLLQGKQ

-244 DQKLVFEAALQADAK
+244 DQKLVFETVLQADAK
-259 AHKGLDQDK
+259 AHKPTHKGLDK
-268 QPRKQVVI
+268 GKAPRKQVVI

-335 SGSFVECPANTFDI
+335 SGGFVNSAANAFDT

-415 TELTLAS
+415 TELELAS

-434 WLDDVLGIRPTANTE
+434 WLDDVLGIRPTANAT
-449 LEPREYDF
+449 LEAGEYDF
-457 QVLSSPTE
+457 RVLDSPTA
-465 LHALIEEK
+465 LHALIDSQ

-488 GWPSKTDPSAFDIV
+488 GWPSKKDPSAFDIV
-502 MPEHGYRRQWNLTQ
+502 IPEHGYRRQWNLTQ

-546 VIIGPDLVYRDGRI
+546 VIIGPDLVYRDGRV

-568 KSDKSIKGLGV
+568 KSDKSIRGLGAM
-579 LMKRDAKAAQ
+579 MKRDPQGAQ

-603 MTRGMKGCYVYCCDA
+603 MTRGMKGCHVYCCDP
-618 ALGEYLRGRL
+618 ALAEYLRGRL
-628 GQLPAA
+628 GQRVHATEPTLPA
-634 HEGTEVAEAAVR
+634 
-646 QPIKAAPLTPPSA
+646 PPSA
-659 KVLPLRRVSEAE
+659 KVLPLRRVSDAE

-677 AVPMVSL
+677 AVPVVSL

-689 TFSDPQALEGGA
+689 SFSDPQALEDGA
-701 EEWVELPEWVK
+701 TEWVELPEWVK

-777 VVDADGSWRHERV
+777 VMDADGTWRHERI
-790 ELVPETNRFGFEPM
+790 ELVPESDGVGFEVMTIKPNDVDALS
-804 VIEADDSEELAVV
+804 VI
-817 AEWLT
+817 AEWLM
-822 VVCEI
+822 VVE
-827 L
+827 

>member
-1 MIVYQASKRQFIQDT
+1 LIVYQASKRQFIQDT
-16 FENDIEFVL
+16 FHDSIEFKL

-39 AEFRAWQHSLFEVG
+39 AEFKSWENSLFRIG

-58 DGIPDDMGVALE
+58 DAIPDDMGVALE

-106 RFSDKDGIV
+106 RFSEKDGII
-115 WARRGGKAGET
+115 WARRGGRSGET

-138 AALLSDFNTAVYE
+138 AALLNDFNTAVYE

-173 HPAYAPHMQRAPLF
+173 HPAYATHLQRAPLF

-201 HVRHGDQ
+201 HVRHGDKRQ
-208 RNLLYLIEHG
+208 LLYLIEHG

-244 DQKLVFEAALQADAK
+244 DQKLVFETALQADAK
-259 AHKGLDQDK
+259 AHKGVDQGK

-288 AVNLLAALLQRQ
+288 AVNLLATLLQRQ

-335 SGSFVECPANTFDI
+335 SGGFVGCEPNTFDT

-364 YGNLGENQVKEVI
+364 YGNLGEHQVKEVI

-402 ELRKW
+402 ELRHW
-407 ARELGADV
+407 ARQLGAEV

-422 QFRCSGSDGYLA
+422 QFRCNGSDGYLA

-449 LEPREYDF
+449 LDARDYDF
-457 QVLSSPTE
+457 KVLNSPTE

-473 NRASNKARVVAGYCW
+473 NRANNKARVVAGYCW
-488 GWPSKTDPSAFDIV
+488 GWPSKKDPNAFDIV

-560 QTDPKARA
+560 QTDASARA
-568 KSDKSIKGLGV
+568 KSDKSIKGLGT
-579 LMKRDAKAAQ
+579 LMKRNPSEAQ

-603 MTRGMKGCYVYCCDA
+603 MTRGMKGCYVYCCDP
-618 ALGEYLRGRL
+618 ALAEYLRARL
-628 GQLPAA
+628 GHQAAPVAVAAEAPAA
-634 HEGTEVAEAAVR
+634 
-646 QPIKAAPLTPPSA
+646 PPPSA

-677 AVPMVSL
+677 AVPVVSL

-689 TFSDPQALEGGA
+689 TFSDPQALEDGA
-701 EEWVELPEWVK
+701 TEWVELPEWVK

-718 VAQVVGESMN
+718 VAQVLGESMN

-743 QGTRNGKIVVV
+743 QGTRHGKIVVV

-768 TVKRYRSEK
+768 TIKRYRSEK
-777 VVDADGSWRHERV
+777 VVDEDGGWRHERI
-790 ELVPETNRFGFEPM
+790 ELVPESDGVGFEVMTVNPQD
-804 VIEADDSEELAVV
+804 ADGLAVI
-817 AEWLT
+817 AEWLM
-822 VVCEI
+822 VVE
-827 L
+827 

>member
-1 MIVYQASKRQFIQDT
+1 MIVYQATKSQFIRDT
-16 FENDIEFVL
+16 FQDDIEFVL

-30 RTTGRQPAP
+30 RTTGKHPAP
-39 AEFRAWQHSLFEVG
+39 TEFKAWQNSLFEVG

-58 DGIPDDMGVALE
+58 ERIPDDIGVALE

-84 TGEDEAGT
+84 TDEDEAGA
-92 PKLVIIELKQWSEA
+92 PKLIIIELKQWSEA
-106 RFSDKDGIV
+106 RFSEKDGII

-138 AALLSDFNTAVYE
+138 AALLNDFNTAVYE

-173 HPAYAPHMQRAPLF
+173 HPAYTTHMERAPLF

-195 KAFIRQ
+195 KDFIRH
-201 HVRHGDQ
+201 HVRHGDK
-208 RNLLYLIEHG
+208 RRLLYLIEHG

-224 MLADSVAGLLQGKA
+224 MLADSVADLLQGKP

-244 DQKLVFEAALQADAK
+244 DQKLVFETVLQADAK
-259 AHKGLDQDK
+259 AHKST
-268 QPRKQVVI
+268 RKQVVI

-335 SGSFVECPANTFDI
+335 SGAFTESPLNEFDTLI
-349 LLVDEAHRLNEKSGL
+349 VDEAHRLNEKSGL
-364 YGNLGENQVKEVI
+364 YSNLGENQVKEVI
-377 NAARCT
+377 HASRCT

-407 ARELGADV
+407 ARELGAEV
-415 TELTLAS
+415 TELELAS

-434 WLDDVLGIRPTANTE
+434 WLDDMLDIRPTANTE
-449 LEPREYDF
+449 LDTREYDF
-457 QVLSSPTE
+457 RVVSSPTE
-465 LHALIEEK
+465 LHALIEDK

-488 GWPSKTDPSAFDIV
+488 GWPSKKDPHAFDIV
-502 MPEHGYRRQWNLTQ
+502 IPEHGYRRQWNLTQ
-516 DGSLWIMADESVAQ
+516 DGSLWIMADASVAQ

-546 VIIGPDLVYRDGRI
+546 VIIGPDLVYRDGHI

-568 KSDKSIKGLGV
+568 KSDKSIRGLTAM
-579 LMKRDAKAAQ
+579 MKRDPEGAQ

-603 MTRGMKGCYVYCCDA
+603 MTRGMKGCYVYCCDP
-618 ALGEYLRGRL
+618 ALGEYLRSRL
-628 GQLPAA
+628 SQHPAA
-634 HEGTEVAEAAVR
+634 PDIHE
-646 QPIKAAPLTPPSA
+646 TPPEQPSA
-659 KVLPLRRVSEAE
+659 KVLPLRRVTEQD
-671 RAQGVP
+671 RAQGVA
-677 AVPMVSL
+677 AVPVVSL

-689 TFSDPQALEGGA
+689 SFSDPQALEDGA
-701 EEWVELPEWVK
+701 TEWVELPEWVK

-743 QGTRNGKIVVV
+743 QGTRHGKIVVV

-768 TVKRYRSEK
+768 TIKRYRSEK
-777 VVDADGSWRHERV
+777 VVDADGGWRHERID
-790 ELVPETNRFGFEPM
+790 LVPESDMPGFEVMTVRPGE
-804 VIEADDSEELAVV
+804 VDGLAVI

-822 VVCEI
+822 ALE
-827 L
+827 

>member
-16 FENDIEFVL
+16 FHDDIEKVL
-25 SQQYL
+25 SDQYL

-39 AEFRAWQHSLFEVG
+39 AEFKAWQNSLFEVG

-58 DGIPDDMGVALE
+58 DAIPDDMGVALE

-106 RFSDKDGIV
+106 RFSEKDGII

-138 AALLSDFNTAVYE
+138 AALLNDFNTAVYE

-173 HPAYAPHMQRAPLF
+173 HPAYATHLQRAPLF

-201 HVRHGDQ
+201 HVRHGDKRQ
-208 RNLLYLIEHG
+208 LLYLIEHG

-224 MLADSVAGLLQGKA
+224 MLADSVAGLLQGKQ

-244 DQKLVFEAALQADAK
+244 DQKLVFETALQADAK
-259 AHKGLDQDK
+259 AHKQT
-268 QPRKQVVI
+268 RKQVVI

-311 PRSVYAAKLTGTF
+311 PRSVYAAKLTCTF

-335 SGSFVECPANTFDI
+335 SGSFVECPANTFDT

-402 ELRKW
+402 ELHKW
-407 ARELGADV
+407 ARALGADV

-457 QVLSSPTE
+457 RVLSSPTE

-488 GWPSKTDPSAFDIV
+488 GWPSKKDPKAFDIV

-560 QTDPKARA
+560 QTAPKARA

-603 MTRGMKGCYVYCCDA
+603 MTRGMKGCYVYCCDP

-628 GQLPAA
+628 GQSADTL
-634 HEGTEVAEAAVR
+634 VA
-646 QPIKAAPLTPPSA
+646 AAPLADVAPVAQLPSA

-677 AVPMVSL
+677 AVPVVSL

-689 TFSDPQALEGGA
+689 TFSDPQALEDGA
-701 EEWVELPEWVK
+701 TEWVELPEWVK
-712 PQPGLF
+712 PQSGLF

-768 TVKRYRSEK
+768 TIKRYRSEK
-777 VVDADGSWRHERV
+777 VEGEDGGWRHERI
-790 ELVPETNRFGFEPM
+790 ELVPESDGVGFGVMTVQPGH
-804 VIEADDSEELAVV
+804 ADGLAVI
-817 AEWLT
+817 AEWLM
-822 VVCEI
+822 VVE
-827 L
+827 

>member
-30 RTTGRQPAP
+30 RSTGRQPAP
-39 AEFRAWQHSLFEVG
+39 AEFKAWQNSLFEVG

-58 DGIPDDMGVALE
+58 DAIPDDMGVALE

-106 RFSDKDGIV
+106 RFSEKDGII

-138 AALLSDFNTAVYE
+138 AALLNDFNTAVYE

-173 HPAYAPHMQRAPLF
+173 HPAYATHLQRAPLF

-201 HVRHGDQ
+201 HVRHGDKRQ
-208 RNLLYLIEHG
+208 LLYLIEHG

-244 DQKLVFEAALQADAK
+244 DQKLVFETALQADAK
-259 AHKGLDQDK
+259 AHKQT
-268 QPRKQVVI
+268 RKQVVI

-335 SGSFVECPANTFDI
+335 SGSFVECPANTFDT

-434 WLDDVLGIRPTANTE
+434 WLDDVLGIRPTANTA

-457 QVLSSPTE
+457 RVLNNPTE

-488 GWPSKTDPSAFDIV
+488 GWPSKTDPSAFDID

-589 ALADRIIKNTYRTL
+589 DLADRIIKNTYRTL
-603 MTRGMKGCYVYCCDA
+603 MTRGMKGCYVYCCDP

-628 GQLPAA
+628 GQSADTVAA
-634 HEGTEVAEAAVR
+634 
-646 QPIKAAPLTPPSA
+646 AAPLADVAPVAQPPSA

-677 AVPMVSL
+677 AVPVVSL

-689 TFSDPQALEGGA
+689 TFSDPQALEEGA
-701 EEWVELPEWVK
+701 TEWVELPEWVK

-718 VAQVVGESMN
+718 VAQVLGESMN

-777 VVDADGSWRHERV
+777 VVDEDGGWRHERV
-790 ELVPETNRFGFEPM
+790 ELVPESTSPTFERLTLN
-804 VIEADDSEELAVV
+804 VGYADLAVI
-817 AEWLT
+817 AEHLFT
-822 VVCEI
+822 LE
-827 L
+827 